1 MTDVICK
8 GSFSFFELV
17 KIFICSPCPLMQL
30 ICIPIF
36 LRLDQFGGMGGGGG
50 GSGGFQQGG
59 WNFKSNIDP
68 EELFR

>member
-1 MTDVICK
+1 M
-8 GSFSFFELV
+8 GF
-17 KIFICSPCPLMQL
+17 
-30 ICIPIF
+30 ICIPSIF
-36 LRLDQFGGMGGGGG
+36 LLLDQFGGMGGGGG

>member
-1 MTDVICK
+1 M
-8 GSFSFFELV
+8 
-17 KIFICSPCPLMQL
+17 L
-30 ICIPIF
+30 ICIPIVLF

-68 EELFR
+68 EELFRWE

>member
-1 MTDVICK
+1 MDSLPTDAVNLY
-8 GSFSFFELV
+8 SYS
-17 KIFICSPCPLMQL
+17 
-30 ICIPIF
+30 IF
-36 LRLDQFGGMGGGGG
+36 LRLDQFGGMGG

>member
-1 MTDVICK
+1 LPINAVN
-8 GSFSFFELV
+8 FVFLY
-17 KIFICSPCPLMQL
+17 
-30 ICIPIF
+30 IF
-36 LRLDQFGGMGGGGG
+36 LCLDQFGGMGGGG